1 MCAKLRKNEGNAK
14 GKLVFIFISEVQGLE
29 TCFAWLVQELRRK
42 SELRKVEHKT
52 KKLVYF
58 FISLLGRH
66 TSHPK
71 IEKQHILQVSSSFY
85 YEKVWFFFGKRLF
98 LQMKVRKCVSK
109 KTPRR

>member
-29 TCFAWLVQELRRK
+29 ICFAWLVQELRRK

-71 IEKQHILQVSSSFY
+71 IEKQHILQYRVHFIT
-85 YEKVWFFFGKRLF
+85 KKFGFSLGKDYFCR
-98 LQMKVRKCVSK
+98 
-109 KTPRR
+109 